1 MLRGQKVILDADLAE
16 SYGVTIK
23 RLNQQVNRNAGRF
36 PSDFVFQISAKED
49 KSLRLQFVT
58 SNPRRDGRRYL
69 PYAFTEH
76 GAIMAAAVLNS
87 GRAVEMSTFVVRA
100 FIRMREALAT
110 PSFSRATF
118 PGSTRLPIF
127 RKRERRIFCELK
139 TYRNT
144 IFVQTRQSAGYPSAP
159 WPFTLH
165 LTFRL
170 PFANNSHMAITRRQR
185 QVYDFIS
192 DFVQKHSYSP
202 SFEEIGEGLGL
213 SSLATVHKH
222 ITNLEKKG
230 LLTRDYNRSRSID
243 LLPPKG
249 RLKQAMAVNTT
260 MVLPLL
266 GRIAA
271 GQPIEA
277 VENPQTISLADF
289 VRSKEV
295 FVLEVRGESMQDE
308 HILDGDYVLVEKA
321 KTAHNGDIVVA
332 LLDGTDA
339 TLKRFYR
346 EGDKVRLQPSNA
358 AMQPIIVAAAAV
370 QIQGRVIGV
379 LRKY

>member
-1 MLRGQKVILDADLAE
+1 MKFSLINSLIGLPGMPK
-16 SYGVTIK
+16 SYGWLSPQ
-23 RLNQQVNRNAGRF
+23 RHRA
-36 PSDFVFQISAKED
+36 
-49 KSLRLQFVT
+49 
-58 SNPRRDGRRYL
+58 
-69 PYAFTEH
+69 TEE
-76 GAIMAAAVLNS
+76 ANS
-87 GRAVEMSTFVVRA
+87 QKFNRA
-100 FIRMREALAT
+100 FFKKDTSVTLC
-110 PSFSRATF
+110 SVVSRKKLDFA
-118 PGSTRLPIF
+118 F
-127 RKRERRIFCELK
+127 R
-139 TYRNT
+139 
-144 IFVQTRQSAGYPSAP
+144 S
-159 WPFTLH
+159 
-165 LTFRL
+165 LTMGV
-170 PFANNSHMAITRRQR
+170 MAITRRQR

-192 DFVQKHSYSP
+192 GFVQKQGYSP

-222 ITNLEKKG
+222 ISNLEKKG

-249 RLKQAMAVNTT
+249 RLKQAMSVNTT

-277 VENPQTISLADF
+277 VQNPETISLADF

-295 FVLEVRGESMQDE
+295 YVLEVRGDSMQDE
-308 HILDGDYVLVEKA
+308 AILSGDYVLVEKA

-332 LLDGTDA
+332 IVDETDA

-346 EGDKVRLQPSNA
+346 EGDNIRLQPSNT
-358 AMQPIIVAAAAV
+358 AMKPIIVPAASV
-370 QIQGRVIGV
+370 DVQGRVIGV